1 MKTCNRCE
9 KRLPLERFY
18 EHPHTADGYIN
29 QCKGCVSKRT
39 AVHRAKNL
47 DRIRKKEKAAGR
59 EPARLAQII
68 ENTRQRRARNP
79 ERYKIHNRVHKQ
91 VARAVKKG
99 LIKKPGKC
107 SYSACK
113 EKGKHKIESHHE
125 DYSKPLVVK
134 WLCIPCHRRLHL
146 GVSKAAKVMRTKI
159 AIPMAA

>member
-68 ENTRQRRARNP
+68 ENNPRMAEKIARSDNRTRNP
-79 ERYKIHNRVHKQ
+79 IQDFTFE
-91 VARAVKKG
+91 
-99 LIKKPGKC
+99 GK
-107 SYSACK
+107 YGNPYTL
-113 EKGKHKIESHHE
+113 E
-125 DYSKPLVVK
+125 
-134 WLCIPCHRRLHL
+134 
-146 GVSKAAKVMRTKI
+146 
-159 AIPMAA
+159 